1 MKKQIC
7 RHIYIISL
15 CLIVLGTISPFL
27 SVGQGSGQSPLIP
40 AVVTQPAPQG
50 YPTPQPGDSIELPFP
65 VAPTVP
71 RDYEQLLEDELAYDL
86 KAPSNIKTDVEYDPN
101 TGYYVVRT
109 KVGNMDIATPFLL
122 TEKEYNDWQLRR
134 SLQEYYR
141 ERNLQMLLQ
150 EEKQPFDILDMN
162 FALGPLEKIF
172 GPGGVSLKTQGSV
185 QIKTGIKSNKT
196 DNPSL
201 SLSARRKTYF
211 DFDQKIQATIN

>member
-1 MKKQIC
+1 M
-7 RHIYIISL
+7 
-15 CLIVLGTISPFL
+15 ISPFL

-40 AVVTQPAPQG
+40 AVVTQPAPQV
-50 YPTPQPGDSIELPFP
+50 YPAPQPGDSIELPFP

-134 SLQEYYR
+134 SLQE
-141 ERNLQMLLQ
+141 
-150 EEKQPFDILDMN
+150 
-162 FALGPLEKIF
+162 
-172 GPGGVSLKTQGSV
+172 
-185 QIKTGIKSNKT
+185 
-196 DNPSL
+196 
-201 SLSARRKTYF
+201 
-211 DFDQKIQATIN
+211 